1 MTAGNSGGQRKP
13 KSSWIWA
20 EKLSLCDASSMTKFY
35 SRRCPRR
42 FRNSIPG
49 SEKPSA
55 PKRFRGF
62 FVSHL
67 SAGSKTARPCFSHR
81 TKGFCRRQD
90 PVFLPC
96 VAGKK
101 ICFPSLLFLGS
112 FGILLSISS
121 VSLADAAHQFLLL
134 LRPGAFSLSLFF
146 AYKPPY
152 FYKAGALAFIL
163 RLRPAAAGSPGFFP
177 GPRTFPGDRQLPAYP
192 YPFQTGAPPGPF
204 WAQ

>member
-1 MTAGNSGGQRKP
+1 
-13 KSSWIWA
+13 
-20 EKLSLCDASSMTKFY
+20 MTKFY

-81 TKGFCRRQD
+81 KKGFCRRQD

-112 FGILLSISS
+112 FGILLSISF

-134 LRPGAFSLSLFF
+134 LRPGAFLRNQVPGWDLSHRRFSH
-146 AYKPPY
+146 KPKKQGKPFRFPCFSHITRHIFTQQVRWPLY
-152 FYKAGALAFIL
+152 SVSAQQPPDL
-163 RLRPAAAGSPGFFP
+163 RDFFP
-177 GPRTFPGDRQLPAYP
+177 GLALSPAIGSFQLTHILFKPAHL
-192 YPFQTGAPPGPF
+192 
-204 WAQ
+204 